1 MISDLSIVK
10 GMVFLMKITKVA
22 KAGTLESNDILI
34 MVMPNESGKVELEL
48 ESIVMQQFGDVIE
61 QVILHKV
68 KELNVEG
75 ITIKAQD
82 KGALDYTIGARV
94 ETAIRRAI

>member
-1 MISDLSIVK
+1 VR
-10 GMVFLMKITKVA
+10 ITKVA

-34 MVMPNESGKVELEL
+34 MVRPNEGETIELEL
-48 ESIVMQQFGDVIE
+48 ESIVMKQFGEVIE

-68 KELNVEG
+68 QEMGVKG

-82 KGALDYTIGARV
+82 KGALDYTIAARV
-94 ETAIRRAI
+94 ETAIKRAL

>member
-1 MISDLSIVK
+1 
-10 GMVFLMKITKVA
+10 MKITKVA

-34 MVMPNESGKVELEL
+34 MVMPNKSGKIELEL
-48 ESIVMQQFGDVIE
+48 ESIVLQQFGDVIE
-61 QVILHKV
+61 KVILHKV
-68 KELNVEG
+68 KEMGVEG

-94 ETAIRRAI
+94 ETAIKRAL

>member
-1 MISDLSIVK
+1 
-10 GMVFLMKITKVA
+10 MKITKVA

-34 MVMPNESGKVELEL
+34 MVTPNESGKIEVEL

-68 KELNVEG
+68 KEMQVEG
-75 ITIKAQD
+75 ITIKAYD

-94 ETAIRRAI
+94 ETAIKRAM

>member
-1 MISDLSIVK
+1 
-10 GMVFLMKITKVA
+10 MKITKVA
-22 KAGTLESNDILI
+22 KAGSLESNDILI
-34 MVMPNESGKVELEL
+34 MVMPIESEGVELEL

-68 KELNVEG
+68 KEMSVEG
-75 ITIKAQD
+75 IKIKAQD

-94 ETAIRRAI
+94 ETAIKRAL

>member
-1 MISDLSIVK
+1 
-10 GMVFLMKITKVA
+10 MKITKVA

-34 MVMPNESGKVELEL
+34 MVMPNESGRVELEL
-48 ESIVMQQFGDVIE
+48 ESIVLQQFGEVIE
-61 QVILHKV
+61 KVILHKV
-68 KELNVEG
+68 KEMGVEG

-94 ETAIRRAI
+94 ETAIKRAL